1 MNKVYEV
8 FRYFPNEIASLF
20 RRSNDGLLD
29 AVTDI
34 RLKVD
39 CPIIA
44 YAAGK
49 RYFLTDKGLSA
60 ELKSPLCLFE
70 ADASF
75 ILMKLSNNS
84 LYAYDESIKRG
95 YITTQGGHRVGITG
109 TATVNG
115 GKISSVRDICGF
127 YFRIARNVIGCS
139 LSVSSALVD
148 SNGRVNNVL
157 IVSPPGQGKTTL
169 LRDCAR
175 YVSELGFKVCV
186 VDERSEISMSDRSV
200 LPFCAVLDGYPKGE
214 GIVAGLRALS
224 PDVMVI
230 DEIGGK
236 EDISQILQG
245 LWAGTAF
252 FATAHGKNISDL
264 MVREGFSSV
273 IPYFDVCLMP
283 SLKDGKFSCK
293 CEFLK
298 SGVWV

>member
-8 FRYFPNEIASLF
+8 FRYLPNEISSPF
-20 RRSNDGLLD
+20 RRSSEAVLS

-49 RYFLTDKGLSA
+49 RYFLTDKGLSP
-60 ELKSPLCLFE
+60 ESKSPLCLFAE
-70 ADASF
+70 DASF

-95 YITTQGGHRVGITG
+95 YITTYGGHRVGITG

-115 GKISSVRDICGF
+115 GKIGSVRDICGF
-127 YFRIARNVIGCS
+127 YFRIARDVRGCASPVYSS
-139 LSVSSALVD
+139 LID
-148 SNGRVNNVL
+148 CKGRVNNVL

-169 LRDCAR
+169 LRDSAR

-200 LPFCAVLDGYPKGE
+200 LPYCAVLDGYPKGE

-224 PDVMVI
+224 PDVIVI
-230 DEIGGK
+230 DEIGGRD
-236 EDISQILQG
+236 DINQILQG

-252 FATAHGKNISDL
+252 FATAHGKSVSDL
-264 MVREGFSSV
+264 MQRDGFSSV

-283 SLKDGKFSCK
+283 SLKDGKFFCDS
-293 CEFLK
+293 EFLK
-298 SGVWV
+298 SGVRI